1 MPKKRAALK
10 PKKIYRN
17 FYLMNNEVC
26 NMTAKHIERRLLI
39 IDDEANMRHML
50 STVLKKA
57 GYQVETAA
65 DGAEGLEMIQQSP
78 YDFILCDIKMPKM
91 DGMEFLKLSR
101 DRIGGATVIMMSAY
115 GSIDTAIDAMKSGA
129 YDYISKPFKTDEVYL
144 TLKKAEERER
154 LKAENRLL
162 KARIQKIEG
171 DYSFGKMVAKS
182 KAMQSVFQLANKA
195 AQYKTTI
202 LILGD
207 SGTGKELIARGIHYG
222 GERAAGPLVP
232 VNCGGIPESL
242 LESELFG
249 YKKGAFTG
257 ADRNKKGLFQEA
269 EGGTIFLDE
278 IGELPLSLQVKLL
291 RVLQE
296 NEIRRVGDSKSLQID
311 ARVIA
316 ATSKKLEEEVE
327 KGSFREDLYYRLNV
341 MKVEIPPLRE
351 RTEDIPLLCKHFIG
365 RFNEILDKEISGL
378 APDAMAR
385 LLEFQWPG
393 NVRQLENAIERA
405 MVIADE
411 PLLMP
416 EHFAADLINNDLRSR
431 EDTVFEGLSLKDA
444 QKVVEKNLITQ
455 ALNETEGNR
464 TRAAR
469 LLEISHPSLLT
480 KIKAYG
486 IDL

>member
-1 MPKKRAALK
+1 MQP
-10 PKKIYRN
+10 IT
-17 FYLMNNEVC
+17 
-26 NMTAKHIERRLLI
+26 MTAKHIERRLLI

-65 DGAEGLEMIQQSP
+65 DGAKGLEMIQQSP
-78 YDFILCDIKMPKM
+78 YDFILCDIKMPIM

-101 DRIGGATVIMMSAY
+101 DRLGSATVIMMSAY

-171 DYSFGKMVAKS
+171 DYNFGKMVAKS

-195 AQYKTTI
+195 AQYKTTV

-207 SGTGKELIARGIHYG
+207 SGTGKELIARGIHFG

-405 MVIADE
+405 MVIADDS
-411 PLLMP
+411 LLMS
-416 EHFAADLINNDLRSR
+416 EHFAAEMKSNDMRSR
-431 EDTVFEGLSLKDA
+431 EDAVFEGLSLKDA
-444 QKVVEKNLITQ
+444 QKVVEKNLITR